1 MSPSHDLNALAK
13 KGADALVASLEKE
26 RTAIQAFAQELCS
39 AAHAATD
46 EQVRAAKAAADAVLA
61 KERERGAA
69 ELLAAEAAQRAT
81 AEQLEE
87 ARKRI
92 DDTKGQLEASHRQRE
107 ETKGQ
112 LGEMHKQLEETRRKL
127 DEAHKQF
134 AAAEAKAAEQSRHA
148 GDQAKRAQAEIDS
161 TREAHTALLAQLEE
175 ARDALASSDRLAR
188 ERAGVLERVS
198 SSLRAIR
205 SAASS
210 KDIFDVLLDALNA
223 HFERAAI
230 LIAGAGGLKCWLHR
244 GFDADGAIDGL
255 VLGFDTRSPAMLAL
269 QTREIIEIERSD
281 SAPITGLGGTPISKA
296 LAVPMIAGERTVAV
310 AYTETRTMPLPE
322 DFEIGRRLAEILV
335 EFASRRVNT
344 KRPQVEAAQ
353 PASPE
358 GVYSVPRRA
367 RRLRMR
373 EAVNI
378 MLDGSASFLIDL
390 STRGAQVLS
399 PAGLRPKQEVRIML
413 VVGDRTIECAG
424 RVVWALFEQ
433 ARGTSGALYRAGV
446 EFIDVDTPA
455 VEAFL
460 AGMGMARR
468 ELVAR

>member
-1 MSPSHDLNALAK
+1 MSPSTDLNALAK
-13 KGADALVASLEKE
+13 KGADALVAALDKE
-26 RTAIQAFAQELCS
+26 RSAIEAFAKDLCS
-39 AAHAATD
+39 AAQAD
-46 EQVRAAKAAADAVLA
+46 VEEKVRAAHTAANSALA

-69 ELLAAEAAQRAT
+69 ELLAAEASQRAT

-87 ARKRI
+87 ARRRI
-92 DDTKGQLEASHRQRE
+92 DDTKAHLEAARKQSDDARHQLEDTQR
-107 ETKGQ
+107 
-112 LGEMHKQLEETRRKL
+112 QLE
-127 DEAHKQF
+127 EAHKQF
-134 AAAEAKAAEQSRHA
+134 AAAEAQAADRARRVEDDAR
-148 GDQAKRAQAEIDS
+148 RAQSEIES
-161 TREAHTALLAQLEE
+161 LREAHTALLAQLEE
-175 ARDALASSDRLAR
+175 ARDSLTLADRVAR
-188 ERAGVLERVS
+188 DRAAVLERVTT
-198 SSLRAIR
+198 SLRSIR

-210 KDIFDVLLDALNA
+210 KDIFEVLLDAMNA
-223 HFERAAI
+223 HFERAAV

-244 GFDADGAIDGL
+244 GFDTDAAIDGL
-255 VLGFDTRSPAMLAL
+255 ILGFDARSPAMLAL
-269 QTREIIEIERSD
+269 QTREAIEVERTET
-281 SAPITGLGGTPISKA
+281 AQLTGLCGGPISKA
-296 LAVPMIAGERTVAV
+296 LALPLVAGDRTVAV
-310 AYTETRTMPLPE
+310 AYTESRTMPSAE

-335 EFASRRVNT
+335 EFAGRRVST

-353 PASPE
+353 PQTSD
-358 GVYSVPRRA
+358 GVYSVQRRA

-373 EAVNI
+373 DAVNI

-390 STRGAQVLS
+390 STRGAQVLC

-433 ARGTSGALYRAGV
+433 ARGSSGALYRAGV
-446 EFIDVDTPA
+446 EFIEVDTPA

>member
-1 MSPSHDLNALAK
+1 MSPSTDLNTLAK
-13 KGADALVASLEKE
+13 KGTDALVASLDKE
-26 RTAIQAFAQELCS
+26 RAAIEALAKDLC
-39 AAHAATD
+39 
-46 EQVRAAKAAADAVLA
+46 AAADAALA

-81 AEQLEE
+81 TEQLEE
-87 ARKRI
+87 ARRRI
-92 DDTKGQLEASHRQRE
+92 DDTKGQLDAARRQADSVRGELDEARRQ
-107 ETKGQ
+107 
-112 LGEMHKQLEETRRKL
+112 L
-127 DEAHKQF
+127 DEAHTQF
-134 AAAEAKAAEQSRHA
+134 SAAEAQAAERSRHA
-148 GDQAKRAQAEIDS
+148 EEAATRAQAEIEAA
-161 TREAHTALLAQLEE
+161 REAHTTLLAQLED
-175 ARDALASSDRLAR
+175 ARDALAASDRVAH
-188 ERAGVLERVS
+188 ERAAVLERVTS
-198 SSLRAIR
+198 ALRAIR

-223 HFERAAI
+223 HFERVAI

-244 GFDADGAIDGL
+244 GFESDSGVDNLI
-255 VLGFDTRSPAMLAL
+255 LGFDARSPAMLAL
-269 QTREIIEIERSD
+269 QTREVIEIERSD
-281 SAPITGLGGTPISKA
+281 ATPITGLCGNPISKA
-296 LAVPMIAGERTVAV
+296 LAIPMVAAERTIAV
-310 AYTETRTMPLPE
+310 AYTESRTLPLPE
-322 DFEIGRRLAEILV
+322 DFEIGRRLGEILV

-344 KRPQVEAAQ
+344 KRPQIDTAQ
-353 PASPE
+353 PLPTDGE
-358 GVYSVPRRA
+358 YSVQRRA

-373 EAVNI
+373 DAVNI

-399 PAGLRPKQEVRIML
+399 PAGLRPKQDVRIML

-433 ARGTSGALYRAGV
+433 ARGASGALYRAGV
-446 EFIDVDTPA
+446 EFVDVDTPS